1 MMPRLTRQQGDV
13 FWAEA
18 EDKRRPV
25 RLVSRSTAIPI
36 LNRLTVAPITTSIRR
51 IPHEINVPDSVGL
64 RLACVA
70 SMDNLFPIPKH
81 MLKRRVG
88 TIPDARHE
96 ICRALEALADC

>member
-1 MMPRLTRQQGDV
+1 MMPRLTMQQGDV

-18 EDKRRPV
+18 ADKRRPV
-25 RLVSRSTAIPI
+25 LLVSRSTAIPV
-36 LNRLTVAPITTSIRR
+36 LNRLTVAPITTSIRG
-51 IPHEINVPDSVGL
+51 IPQEIDVPDSVGL
-64 RLACVA
+64 RIACVA
-70 SMDNLFPIPKH
+70 CMDNLFPIPKY